1 LEIKTVERTR
11 PVLGFSVVRDETGAL
26 VVQSVAPEG
35 AAAQAGL
42 HADDVIVTWNGGEPP
57 RNPERWADRQSRSGM
72 LRLSVRRGE
81 QKTNLEF
88 RLSEISETGYVVA
101 ESAQPSEKAQ
111 RIREGLLRGTTQPV
125 TAVVR

>member
-1 LEIKTVERTR
+1 LEMKTVERTR
-11 PVLGFSVVRDETGAL
+11 PVLGFSVVRDEMGAL

-42 HADDVIVTWNGGEPP
+42 HTNDVILTWNGGEPP
-57 RNPERWADRQSRSGM
+57 RNPERWVDRQNRNSA
-72 LRLSVRRGE
+72 LHLSVRREE

-88 RLSEISETGYVVA
+88 RLSEISETGYAIA
-101 ESAQPSEKAQ
+101 ESAQPSEKAR

-125 TAVVR
+125 TAVVP